1 MPLGLI
7 GKKIGHTRVYDA
19 NGVSTPVTV
28 VQVGPNYV
36 LQVKKADGP
45 DGYNAEIG
53 RASCRE
59 RVSRYV

>member
-45 DGYNAEIG
+45 DGYNAVQLGFDQIG
-53 RASCRE
+53 RAH
-59 RVSRYV
+59 V